1 LIVARGSLYTRL
13 ALRISLVIAASA
25 AVLLAAIWYT
35 TQMAANAAYDRLLT
49 GNALQIAENT
59 WLQGDSVTVDVPVAA
74 FMLTPGVRTFYTVL
88 DPQGRSIAG
97 DPDFKPAIPWD
108 RLDEGPLLFDGV
120 YQEADVRIAVLGRR
134 LAIDT
139 AHPWAVV
146 AVAQT
151 KAARLSFAKSL
162 SGNALM
168 VIGVMAILTVLA
180 ATFTLYQTLAP
191 LERIERALAARDP
204 NDLAPL
210 AMEVPAE
217 IHALVSAINGF
228 MQRLALHQG
237 LMRRV
242 IGDAAHQ
249 LRTPVAALVSQV
261 ELLSGQADETRKQA
275 HLARLRSL
283 TSNLGRQIGQLINH
297 AMVQHRADSAIPVR
311 LDLAELVREEM
322 AEMLSAW
329 HERDLNALDVGMD
342 MPDTPCLI
350 DGDATTLREAVK
362 NVLGNALL
370 YGAPGRLHVDVAATG
385 PYWDVRFIDDGPGI
399 PVDSQ
404 VSVRAPFSPRSGNR
418 AGGSLGLSIV
428 EQVMASHGGAM
439 LFERDELGYFVVVL
453 RLKKAIQSSPGY
465 QDK

>member
-1 LIVARGSLYTRL
+1 MIVARGSLYTRL
-13 ALRISLVIAASA
+13 ALRVSAVIAASA

-35 TQMAANAAYDRLLT
+35 TQMAANEAYDRLLT

-97 DPDFKPAIPWD
+97 DPDFKPAIPWG
-108 RLDEGPLLFDGV
+108 RLAEGPLLFDGV
-120 YQEADVRIAVLGRR
+120 YQGADVRIAVLGRR
-134 LAIDT
+134 LAIDH
-139 AHPWAVV
+139 ARPWAVV

-151 KAARLSFAKSL
+151 KAARLSFAKNL
-162 SGNALM
+162 SGNALV
-168 VIGVMAILTVLA
+168 VIAVMAILTVLA
-180 ATFTLYQTLAP
+180 ATLTLYQTLAP

-237 LMRRV
+237 LLRRV

-261 ELLSGQADETRKQA
+261 ELLSSQTDETRKQA

-283 TSNLGRQIGQLINH
+283 TSNLGRLIGQLINH

-311 LDLAELVREEM
+311 FDLAELVREEM
-322 AEMLSAW
+322 ADMLSAW
-329 HERDLNALDVGMD
+329 HDRDLQALDVGID
-342 MPDTPCLI
+342 MPATPCLI
-350 DGDATTLREAVK
+350 DGDTTTLREAVK

-370 YGAPGRLHVDVAATG
+370 HGAPGLLHVDIKAAG
-385 PYWDVRFIDDGPGI
+385 PHWEVRFIDDGPGI
-399 PVDSQ
+399 PAASQ
-404 VSVRAPFSPRSGNR
+404 DSVRAPFSPRSGNR
-418 AGGSLGLSIV
+418 AGGSLGLAIV
-428 EQVMASHGGAM
+428 EQVMAAHGGTM
-439 LFERDELGYFVVVL
+439 LFSHDQTGHFAVVL
-453 RLKKAIQSSPGY
+453 RLRRAAQA
-465 QDK
+465 

>member
-1 LIVARGSLYTRL
+1 MIVARGSLYTRL
-13 ALRISLVIAASA
+13 ALRVSMVIAASA
-25 AVLLAAIWYT
+25 AVLLGAIWYT
-35 TQMAANAAYDRLLT
+35 TQVAANEAYDRLLT

-97 DPDFKPAIPWD
+97 DPDFKPDIPWE
-108 RLDEGPLLFDGV
+108 RLSEGPLLSDGV
-120 YQEADVRIAVLGRR
+120 YQDAEVRIVVLGRR
-134 LAIDT
+134 LAIDQ

-151 KAARLSFAKSL
+151 KTARLSFAKSL
-162 SGNALM
+162 SGNALI
-168 VIGVMAILTVLA
+168 VIAVMAILTVMA
-180 ATFTLYQTLAP
+180 STFTLYQTLAP
-191 LERIERALAARDP
+191 LERIEQALAARDP

-237 LMRRV
+237 LLRRV

-261 ELLSGQADETRKQA
+261 ELLSGQADETRKHA

-297 AMVQHRADSAIPVR
+297 AMVQHRADSAIPVC
-311 LDLAELVREEM
+311 LDIAELVRGEM
-322 AEMLSAW
+322 AEMLSSW
-329 HERDLNALDVGMD
+329 HDRDLQALDVGMD
-342 MPDTPCLI
+342 MPALPCLV
-350 DGDATTLREAVK
+350 DGDATTLREAVR
-362 NVLGNALL
+362 NILDNALL
-370 YGAPGRLHVDVAATG
+370 YGAPGLLHVDIKAVG
-385 PYWDVRFIDDGPGI
+385 PDWEVRFIDDGPGI
-399 PVDSQ
+399 PAASQ
-404 VSVRAPFSPRSGNR
+404 ASVRAPFSPRSGNR

-428 EQVMASHGGAM
+428 EQVMAAHGGAL
-439 LFERDELGYFVVVL
+439 LFSQDEAGRFAVVL
-453 RLKKAIQSSPGY
+453 RLRQAAQG
-465 QDK
+465 